1 MDIKEKN
8 VLSGYEITQDFFV
21 DGSFESEFQSIFA
34 EAFYLLVAK
43 QRRYGNSNIEQLGLH
58 GVISRISFDKV
69 SRALKFMNG
78 RVINGKVE
86 LDQMDD
92 VAEESLE
99 DTLLDIAN
107 YALIAVALRR
117 GLWGKPLEEDLV
129 RLGNKTFVGDPEEIR
144 T

>member
-1 MDIKEKN
+1 
-8 VLSGYEITQDFFV
+8 
-21 DGSFESEFQSIFA
+21 
-34 EAFYLLVAK
+34 
-43 QRRYGNSNIEQLGLH
+43 
-58 GVISRISFDKV
+58 
-69 SRALKFMNG
+69 MNG